1 MTDTPWGIIN
11 ARITRVIDR
20 LDALPTF
27 REATVA
33 ATSPLSVRFD
43 TDSFDTLVFATLVSG
58 LAVGDRVLTLRFGRL
73 PWAIGRRGGPVDT
86 GWIPLTPEP
95 GWTISG
101 AGGYR
106 ALSAR
111 RVGREVWVDG
121 IAQRGATIPAGFIA
135 TLPASIPPPPHRT
148 PLLDHRPEKGQGEI
162 SLGDNTGGNLSR
174 VYNYTSRGSDQNVI
188 LSGHYFID

>member
-1 MTDTPWGIIN
+1 MTDTPWSIIN
-11 ARITRVIDR
+11 ARITRLVDR
-20 LDALPTF
+20 VDALPTF

-43 TDSFDTLVFATLVSG
+43 TDSADTLVFATLVSG
-58 LAVGDRVLTLRFGRL
+58 LVAGDRVLTLRFGRL
-73 PWAIGRRGGPVDT
+73 PWVLGRRGGQVDT

-101 AGGYR
+101 IGGYR

-111 RVGREVWVDG
+111 RVGSEVWIEG
-121 IAQRGATIPAGFIA
+121 IASHDGTIPAGFIA

-148 PLLDHRPEKGQGEI
+148 PLLDLRPALSQGEVT
-162 SLGDNTGGNLSR
+162 LGDSTGGNLSR
-174 VYNYTSRGSDQNVI
+174 VYNHTSRGTDNNVI
-188 LSGHYFID
+188 LSGHYYLD